1 MWRKLDTRRLSKK
14 CWNIIWL
21 NLHSYKKSPK
31 HSLPICT
38 CIPQIM
44 IKTHA
49 QWGLAW
55 TPQSCL
61 GISGCRLYNCTRS
74 TIPIQLYVRHLTNAP
89 NDKHLTYRIEHK
101 SLLYN
106 STVDT
111 QYPQSSLYH
120 QSVQEARQG
129 TQSQDVLRL
138 PTQSCLSLVCPPPSR
153 TCDTVTAWRQPPLGW
168 VTQQL
173 VTSQVPLT
181 LSWWYW

>member
-14 CWNIIWL
+14 CWNIFWL
-21 NLHSYKKSPK
+21 DLYSYKKSPK
-31 HSLPICT
+31 HSLLICM

-61 GISGCRLYNCTRS
+61 GISGC
-74 TIPIQLYVRHLTNAP
+74 
-89 NDKHLTYRIEHK
+89 
-101 SLLYN
+101 LLYKCTLPIALN
-106 STVDT
+106 ISLYYTILHLTVDT
-111 QYPQSSLYH
+111 QYPQSSLYD
-120 QSVQEARQG
+120 QSVQEAREG

-153 TCDTVTAWRQPPLGW
+153 TCDTVTAWRQPPEGW

-173 VTSQVPLT
+173 VTRQVPLT
-181 LSWWYW
+181 LSW

>member
-1 MWRKLDTRRLSKK
+1 MSTL
-14 CWNIIWL
+14 I
-21 NLHSYKKSPK
+21 KKSPK
-31 HSLPICT
+31 HSRPICM

-89 NDKHLTYRIEHK
+89 YDEHLTYRIEHK

-106 STVDT
+106 CTVDT
-111 QYPQSSLYH
+111 QYPQSSLY
-120 QSVQEARQG
+120 QSVQESRHTISG
-129 TQSQDVLRL
+129 R
-138 PTQSCLSLVCPPPSR
+138 PTTPHTIVSESRVSATISDLWHCDSLTPATFGLSH
-153 TCDTVTAWRQPPLGW
+153 TTA
-168 VTQQL
+168 
-173 VTSQVPLT
+173 SH
-181 LSWWYW
+181 